1 VGHAADGFSVLVVST
16 EKYMLAH
23 MDQASAILSPVPVI
37 LLIFVVDLALT
48 ALHIFQ
54 EWTGRPAPLWQVFG
68 AVVGVRLPN
77 RLGFALFTPVLLVL
91 LWLLGL
97 IGLAGWFPVL
107 GRVPLRW
114 AVCALGAIIG
124 ARISDSF
131 VSHWLLYWLGYRPN
145 PGILST
151 PLYVGEAV
159 FLLAA
164 FWPGLKL
171 AQATAWVGFVL
182 GTAFFVAILPILRA
196 GRLIKTWRRDAW
208 VRGKPIPAW
217 ATLT

>member
-1 VGHAADGFSVLVVST
+1 MRDVRHSWSRHGSVFGGLVGASGGNDGGAGRVGGNGRDGGAPAGRSKSLDMTPTSFLNGATKAV
-16 EKYMLAH
+16 EGPRAI
-23 MDQASAILSPVPVI
+23 SAIQS
-37 LLIFVVDLALT
+37 
-48 ALHIFQ
+48 
-54 EWTGRPAPLWQVFG
+54 RPA
-68 AVVGVRLPN
+68 
-77 RLGFALFTPVLLVL
+77 ALRACGEASRSRACRFTT
-91 LWLLGL
+91 
-97 IGLAGWFPVL
+97 AESRQAF
-107 GRVPLRW
+107 
-114 AVCALGAIIG
+114 
-124 ARISDSF
+124 ARISDSI

-145 PGILST
+145 PGIQST

-164 FWPGLKL
+164 FWPGLAL

-182 GTAFFVAILPILRA
+182 GIGFFVAILPILRA